1 MICGSPT
8 EVGLPDSSDQIE
20 NMAYIDFG
28 FTNFDNVLISLAT
41 IFQTITKTG
50 WSTIMYNLMDVE
62 RDWIVVLYFISLI
75 VIGAFFMLQLIV
87 AILVDS
93 IENHWEVA

>member
-1 MICGSPT
+1 MG
-8 EVGLPDSSDQIE
+8 
-20 NMAYIDFG
+20 YIDFG
-28 FTNFDNVLISLAT
+28 FTNFDNVLTSLAT

-62 RDWIVVLYFISLI
+62 RDWIVILYFISLI
-75 VIGAFFMLQLIV
+75 LIGAFFMLQLIV

-93 IENHWEVA
+93 IKNHWIVA